1 MLKSGDKVL
10 VAVSGG
16 QDSVLLFN
24 FFIRLKDI
32 FNLNLHIF
40 HLNHMLRKDDSR
52 KDAVFVREL
61 ADKENLPSTV
71 LSYDVPAYIAEKN
84 LSTEEGAREVRY
96 MLLKKVAKDIDA
108 DKVALG
114 HTADDQVETFLMRL
128 LRGSGF
134 KGLSAIPPVRDMF
147 IRPLIEVSRKEI
159 EEHCKAHEIKYRVDT
174 SNFDRAYLRNKIRHD
189 LIPYLE
195 NYNPNFKETILQTVE
210 IVSDNERYLEKVAEK
225 EFKRI
230 SIIEDGLIKFPL
242 EDLKALSLAVRR
254 RILRTG
260 VEVLKG
266 DIKGVEFKHLKDL
279 LLDVE
284 RMPKFRRELP
294 GNLVIIKEY
303 GNLVLIK
310 RDLLKRG
317 ERVEIVLNVP
327 GRIEISELNVELKV
341 SIIELKEDV
350 FENNRFLKNKPGKT
364 TNLIAYLDAD
374 KVLFPV
380 RVRNRLPGDSFF
392 PLGLKGSKKLQD
404 YLVDAK
410 LPERLRDFVPIVTSK
425 DEIVWV
431 VGHRIDDRFKVTDK
445 TQRALKIEVQFKK

>member
-317 ERVEIVLNVP
+317 ERVEIVL
-327 GRIEISELNVELKV
+327 
-341 SIIELKEDV
+341 KEDV